1 MLVLKGKTKIL
12 IFIVIFFFLTTYHL
26 NKEVNLPFLK
36 INKVELSN
44 TSNIEEF
51 IKNRVI
57 EYCLKKS
64 LLNINQNRLKKIL
77 LDSKWVKNFSLK
89 KKFPDTVII
98 KIQEFKPIA
107 LFSNKEVF
115 YLINEN
121 FDLTNKIVNYKEYEI
136 YPIYSGKFNKNSFLN
151 FYNFLAKF
159 DYLQNINEIKHKT
172 DNQWEIYTKKNLI
185 ILFGDYD
192 FTKQFKILNYILNKN
207 KKDYLIDLRVEDRMV
222 ISKK

>member
-51 IKNRVI
+51 IKDRVI